1 MVFAADREELVGG
14 FGGIRVDR
22 GLVAGIHFGHESV
35 VGMLEILRPRALPV
49 ARQRRGAVHHA
60 IEYVELVRHLMHGNA
75 AAGFGVVD
83 IGLHVGPGQ
92 DQRPGVPGL
101 ADEVLILDVQHT
113 GSVDVIALHA
123 ERIRIDDQLRPAVQ
137 ALRAELEQRQAAQR
151 GQRTALIRIERQAVD
166 RRDGL
171 AMQELRA
178 QRGEA
183 GVAYGVERRSPW
195 YGRADAAPLRGID
208 GRIGSG
214 EEPAEPAQARR
225 GPVGMRLSGR
235 SAGHT
240 GRTDQ
245 RNMPGRNRCQRGAR
259 TGGVPLLRAAGGVL
273 LVAGTALRFAA
284 AGLIAGAVSASS
296 VAATISGH
304 SAESPL
310 ALDRGDVRA
319 ATGRLARAS
328 ARVVNRT
335 RRERRM
341 TTSIEWG
348 GPRQD
353 PDYSADVTG
362 LERPS
367 GERRPAAL
375 QHPARRSCGR
385 LAT

>member
-1 MVFAADREELVGG
+1 
-14 FGGIRVDR
+14 
-22 GLVAGIHFGHESV
+22 
-35 VGMLEILRPRALPV
+35 
-49 ARQRRGAVHHA
+49 
-60 IEYVELVRHLMHGNA
+60 
-75 AAGFGVVD
+75 
-83 IGLHVGPGQ
+83 
-92 DQRPGVPGL
+92 
-101 ADEVLILDVQHT
+101 
-113 GSVDVIALHA
+113 
-123 ERIRIDDQLRPAVQ
+123 
-137 ALRAELEQRQAAQR
+137 
-151 GQRTALIRIERQAVD
+151 
-166 RRDGL
+166 
-171 AMQELRA
+171 MQEPCA

-183 GVAYGVERRSPW
+183 GVANGVERRSPR
-195 YGRADAAPLRGID
+195 YGRADAAPLRRID

-214 EEPAEPAQARR
+214 EQPAEPAQARR
-225 GPVGMRLSGR
+225 GPVGMQSSGR
-235 SAGHT
+235 SAEHA

-273 LVAGTALRFAA
+273 LVAGALRFAA
-284 AGLIAGAVSASS
+284 AGLIAGVVPASS

-319 ATGRLARAS
+319 ATGRLAKAS
-328 ARVVNRT
+328 ERVVNRT

-367 GERRPAAL
+367 GGRRPAAP
-375 QHPARRSCGR
+375 QHPDRRSCGR